1 MKQFFVFILTA
12 FGVAIFDLIDSAFGN
27 NLGIDSICVL
37 SAFTIILWC
46 AKVLGSLGKYAYDI
60 RQKNFSEC
68 LLLQLLSSGATS
80 IFILIFCNKLPYIY
94 HLTDR
99 QYMLFTKCLFWFA
112 LVFPLRQIANFCD
125 NYVVLHCKNRTLII
139 SNVIYYAL
147 MIGLD
152 LLVVIMGGKC
162 YHLII
167 TTDISYI
174 VFFIYLWFAEKF
186 WKQLN
191 KIDKKALKEC
201 CLEAKD
207 ILIDRCLGKI
217 ATLVFNVLASYL
229 GTELYALH
237 GIGYAIATTSEEITN
252 AWYRYQII
260 RLHGIESK
268 KEKYRNYLKV
278 RKQTFLPSVF
288 LSYSLLLCL
297 IVPMHGETNLLQ
309 AFIVSCL
316 YMTQCILLC
325 IYENARGFLTSIGET
340 KILRYGGLIG
350 IVIRVPWSFLSI
362 YTPLGIVGFALGSGI
377 DFLIRGIYYAIEC
390 KKYVE

>member
-37 SAFTIILWC
+37 SAFTVILWC
-46 AKVLGSLGKYAYDI
+46 AKVLGNLGKYAYDI

-68 LLLQLLSSGATS
+68 LLLQILSSGATS

-125 NYVVLHCKNRTLII
+125 NYVVLNCKNRTLII

-147 MIGLD
+147 MIVLD

-191 KIDKKALKEC
+191 KIDKKALKKSIIAYKDLLNE
-201 CLEAKD
+201 EPKKVKKKAKTIDDLYNIYNNLNDKVTINITD
-207 ILIDRCLGKI
+207 IANLTSAINNISEQVNENKTNIDNNLTTITQIQNDI
-217 ATLVFNVLASYL
+217 ATN
-229 GTELYALH
+229 
-237 GIGYAIATTSEEITN
+237 EEIQN
-252 AWYRYQII
+252 IFN
-260 RLHGIESK
+260 E
-268 KEKYRNYLKV
+268 
-278 RKQTFLPSVF
+278 
-288 LSYSLLLCL
+288 
-297 IVPMHGETNLLQ
+297 
-309 AFIVSCL
+309 
-316 YMTQCILLC
+316 
-325 IYENARGFLTSIGET
+325 
-340 KILRYGGLIG
+340 
-350 IVIRVPWSFLSI
+350 
-362 YTPLGIVGFALGSGI
+362 
-377 DFLIRGIYYAIEC
+377 
-390 KKYVE
+390 